1 MVRPL
6 LLVAALALSARAE
19 KTAYANSSMDLPVG
33 ARLPGMGNV
42 SLGMPGDASFLL
54 ANPASLAELTRPE
67 GFFHHANLYQDL
79 DIGQDEIFG
88 ALPLG
93 NNTVVGF
100 GGQRV
105 AVGSIQRVGENETP
119 DFSNTFDAADWTLAG
134 ALARSFYGGKIL
146 TGALARLSWRDL
158 DQYGIGAQL
167 DASAVWK
174 PVDGLRVGARL
185 ERAIATATVWESGRR
200 EWSPMDLSLGLG
212 YEGDVAYL
220 YGRGSVGIETP
231 GLFQNQASNTF
242 TTEPSRFWEDP
253 GLFLR
258 TCRLGGEF
266 RFNWGGVI
274 RAGAE
279 IQALTR
285 WRDFFE
291 GKDEQGL
298 YGESKGQAGFGV
310 GYVWNQRLRLDYAL
324 QSTPDLGLSH
334 RVSVAWMF
342 GTPPPPKK
350 RADNDPIPPEEFGR
364 QDDVQDT
371 EDAAPEMATPA
382 QEAPPEVLD
391 SSSKSLSK
399 PVAPLPAPLPDTTH
413 AAASAAEEPP
423 ETVAA
428 PAAAA
433 PIRDTSV
440 AAPVQPAPVAAPAV
454 PPVSE
459 STSAPLPA
467 AVPAAK
473 TSVPVATP
481 PVVPAV
487 SEESDDPPERI
498 AP

>member
-1 MVRPL
+1 
-6 LLVAALALSARAE
+6 
-19 KTAYANSSMDLPVG
+19 
-33 ARLPGMGNV
+33 
-42 SLGMPGDASFLL
+42 
-54 ANPASLAELTRPE
+54 
-67 GFFHHANLYQDL
+67 
-79 DIGQDEIFG
+79 
-88 ALPLG
+88 
-93 NNTVVGF
+93 
-100 GGQRV
+100 
-105 AVGSIQRVGENETP
+105 
-119 DFSNTFDAADWTLAG
+119 
-134 ALARSFYGGKIL
+134 
-146 TGALARLSWRDL
+146 
-158 DQYGIGAQL
+158 
-167 DASAVWK
+167 
-174 PVDGLRVGARL
+174 
-185 ERAIATATVWESGRR
+185 
-200 EWSPMDLSLGLG
+200 MDLSLGLG

-342 GTPPPPKK
+342 GTPPPPKR

-371 EDAAPEMATPA
+371 DDAAPEVAPA
-382 QEAPPEVLD
+382 VQEAPPEVMD

-399 PVAPLPAPLPDTTH
+399 PVAPAPVPDATH
-413 AAASAAEEPP
+413 AAASAADEPP
-423 ETVAA
+423 EAVVA

-433 PIRDTSV
+433 AAPVRDTSV
-440 AAPVQPAPVAAPAV
+440 AVPVQLAPVAAPAV

-467 AVPAAK
+467 AAPATK
-473 TSVPVATP
+473 SSVPVA
-481 PVVPAV
+481 PAV
-487 SEESDDPPERI
+487 PEESDDPPERI